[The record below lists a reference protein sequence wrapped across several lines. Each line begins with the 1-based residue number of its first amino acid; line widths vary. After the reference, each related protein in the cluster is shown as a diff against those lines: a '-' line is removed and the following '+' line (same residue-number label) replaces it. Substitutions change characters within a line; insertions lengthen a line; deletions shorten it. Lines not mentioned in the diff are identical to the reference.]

1 VFAFSVST
9 LNNALRF
16 NTLRFTLHGV
26 AGKGEPSM
34 SNTIRVMIV
43 DDHAVVR
50 SGLSTFLLT
59 CDDMELVGEAG
70 SGEQALRL
78 CSHARPDVVLMDL
91 VMPGMDGATAT
102 RLIREQCPEIQVVAL
117 TSFKERELVQGALQA
132 GAIGYLL
139 KDISADELASAIRAA
154 YAGKP
159 TLASEAAQVLIDA
172 ARQPADRLGF
182 DLTEREREV
191 LALLAQGLNNNQIA
205 ERLVISVST
214 AKFHVSSVLSKLG
227 AATRTEAVALA
238 FEHKLVT

>member
-1 VFAFSVST
+1 
-9 LNNALRF
+9 
-16 NTLRFTLHGV
+16 
-26 AGKGEPSM
+26 M
-34 SNTIRVMIV
+34 SKTIRVMIV

-50 SGLSTFLLT
+50 SGLSTFLMT

-78 CSHARPDVVLMDL
+78 CAQARPDVVLMDL
-91 VMPGMDGATAT
+91 VMPGMDGATTT

-139 KDISADELASAIRAA
+139 KDISADELANAIRAA

-172 ARQPADRLGF
+172 TRHPADRLGF

-191 LALLAQGLNNNQIA
+191 LALLAQGMNNSQIA
-205 ERLVISVST
+205 EQLVISVST
-214 AKFHVSSVLSKLG
+214 AKYHVSSVLSKLG

-238 FEHKLVT
+238 FEHNLVT